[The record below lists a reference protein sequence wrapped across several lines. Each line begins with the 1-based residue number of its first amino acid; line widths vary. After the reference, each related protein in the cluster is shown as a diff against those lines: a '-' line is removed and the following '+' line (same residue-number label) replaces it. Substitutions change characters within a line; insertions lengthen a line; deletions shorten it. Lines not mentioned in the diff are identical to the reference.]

1 MGSEMC
7 IRDSL
12 SYASMVDHFG
22 PDRPRRLLALHLGNG
37 ASLCAI
43 KDGKSVATSMGYSP
57 LDGLTMGTRSGA
69 IDGMAVLRILQ
80 ERGEAEAN
88 RILNKD
94 SGLKGLGGTNDMR
107 DLMASDATEA
117 AFAVDHF
124 SYWAAR
130 HAGSAIVAMGGLDAI
145 AFTGGIGENSAEIRG
160 QIMTQLSFMGDIPVH
175 VVKAQEE
182 RQIALDASRL
192 GAR

>member
-1 MGSEMC
+1 
-7 IRDSL
+7 
-12 SYASMVDHFG
+12 
-22 PDRPRRLLALHLGNG
+22 
-37 ASLCAI
+37 
-43 KDGKSVATSMGYSP
+43 
-57 LDGLTMGTRSGA
+57 
-69 IDGMAVLRILQ
+69 
-80 ERGEAEAN
+80 
-88 RILNKD
+88 
-94 SGLKGLGGTNDMR
+94 MR

-130 HAGSAIVAMGGLDAI
+130 HAGSAIVAMGGLDAV
-145 AFTGGIGENSAEIRG
+145 AFTGGIGENSAEIRDR
-160 QIMTQLSFMGDIPVH
+160 IMTHLSFMGDIPGH